1 MKFSLIVFI
10 CVVVAQDKKSE
21 AEEPSTPLTQ
31 ADIDAV
37 KHAFEVMY
45 SDWYSNAV
53 KLSLEDFKQERSG
66 NWMDIGIS
74 DNPAN
79 SWVK

>member
-1 MKFSLIVFI
+1 MKFSLFAFI
-10 CVVVAQDKKSE
+10 CVVLAQDKQP
-21 AEEPSTPLTQ
+21 EEKESSAPLTQ
-31 ADIDAV
+31 EDIDAV

-53 KLSLEDFKQERSG
+53 KLSLEDLKQESSG
-66 NWMDIGIS
+66 NWMDIGVS